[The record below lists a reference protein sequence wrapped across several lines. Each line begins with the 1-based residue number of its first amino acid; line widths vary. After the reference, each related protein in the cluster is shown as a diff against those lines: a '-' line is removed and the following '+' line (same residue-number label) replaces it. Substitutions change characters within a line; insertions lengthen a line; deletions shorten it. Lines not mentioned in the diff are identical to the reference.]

1 MSVHGRANSQ
11 PTASLRVSQRTDPG
25 ERRSRVRSLR
35 VVLVAQLE
43 ERLASEDELAVLNA
57 LAAGTMLTTLGTSDV
72 YCALVSYR
80 QERGG
85 GGDFDAFTLD
95 GAALRG
101 LVSAAHSL
109 NVDALWLDVRR
120 PRTERGTFSYHCTP
134 FAICA
139 DADPRCT
146 RRGATTR
153 SRRPTSTTTSARP

>member
-1 MSVHGRANSQ
+1 MSVHGRANS
-11 PTASLRVSQRTDPG
+11 PASLRASQRTDPG

-43 ERLASEDELAVLNA
+43 ERLASEDELAVLHA

-72 YCALVSYR
+72 YCGLVSYR

-85 GGDFDAFTLD
+85 GGDFDGFTLD

-109 NVDALWLDVRR
+109 KVDALWLDGDARESSMGPSLVTSLAT
-120 PRTERGTFSYHCTP
+120 RTF
-134 FAICA
+134 
-139 DADPRCT
+139 
-146 RRGATTR
+146 
-153 SRRPTSTTTSARP
+153 TSHND